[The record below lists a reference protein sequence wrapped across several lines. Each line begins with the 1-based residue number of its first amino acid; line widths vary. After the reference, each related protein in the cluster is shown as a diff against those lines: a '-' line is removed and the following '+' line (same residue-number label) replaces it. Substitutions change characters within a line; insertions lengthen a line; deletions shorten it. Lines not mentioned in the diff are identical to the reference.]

1 MLNIWPTAICTISII
16 ILPSPVTAY
25 IHIRVLQE
33 DRKMREEA
41 IYDHQI
47 TYLRSELYKAAGGIL
62 GTVTVQKKNNRFKPD
77 V

>member
-1 MLNIWPTAICTISII
+1 MLNIWPTAIAII

-33 DRKMREEA
+33 DRKMHEEA
-41 IYDHQI
+41 IYGHQI
-47 TYLRSELYKAAGGIL
+47 IYLRSELYKAAGDIL
-62 GTVTVQKKNNRFKPD
+62 GTMKKKRSHFKPD